1 VNEGKTLKNMTAE
14 LLEKAIV
21 IAEKMHHGQVDKA
34 GAPYISHPL
43 SVMNQVQTLEEK
55 IVAVLHDAIEDTPL
69 TLADLEREGFPAHIL
84 QAIDA
89 ISKRKGES
97 EESYLERVMSNRL
110 ALRVKIA
117 DITDNMRL
125 ERIAHPTPKDFARI
139 ERYAK
144 MLPILHTAYQ
154 KLTS

>member
-1 VNEGKTLKNMTAE
+1 MTDLLQRAIDIATQMHEGQL
-14 LLEKAIV
+14 
-21 IAEKMHHGQVDKA
+21 DKA
-34 GAPYISHPL
+34 GAPYISHPI
-43 SVMNQVQTLEEK
+43 SVMNQVETMEEK

-84 QAIDA
+84 AAIDA
-89 ISKRKGES
+89 ISKRDGES
-97 EESYLERVMSNRL
+97 AESYLARVMANRL

-125 ERIAHPTPKDFARI
+125 ERIANPTPRDFARI

-144 MLPILHTAYQ
+144 ILPTLKAAYQ
-154 KLTS
+154 QMAT